1 MDWKLETELLSVQ
14 EVNKDLH
21 MNYSALAAVLNGPFQ
36 SMWVLVTLTS
46 AVHMP
51 YREIFL
57 DSLPIFIA

>member
-1 MDWKLETELLSVQ
+1 MDWKLETKLLSDR

-21 MNYSALAAVLNGPFQ
+21 MNYSAQAAVLNGPLQ
-36 SMWVLVTLTS
+36 SVWVPVALTS

-57 DSLPIFIA
+57 NLLPIFIA